1 MMIFASEPGRNDM
14 MYNPEY
20 PVAFI
25 QNEFLCVF
33 THKNSITFKSFNII
47 QHVAMEIKRDQY
59 LEKLLSHRWNG
70 MVKIVTGI
78 RRCGK
83 SCLLFTLFRNRLI
96 SEGVDP
102 GDIIEIKLD
111 EIDAVPLRNPLALY
125 DYVKLRTS
133 DGRKRYVL
141 IDEIQMISSIRN
153 PYVEDGDKITFYE
166 PLNSLLNTGYLDLYV
181 SGSNSRMLSSDV
193 LTQFRGRGDE
203 IRLHPLSFSEF
214 LSAKGGD
221 RQAAYH
227 DYLTFGGMPRL
238 LSMNSDEEKAEY
250 LKGLFRETYI
260 RDIEERH
267 RIDHPDVLEGIIDF
281 LCSNTGSLTN
291 PKKIASEFR
300 NVSEGTVRKY
310 IDYLI
315 DAFLFSES
323 KRYDVKG
330 KRYFMY
336 PQKYYCEDPG
346 LRNARLNFR
355 QQEITHL
362 MENAIYNELCIRGY
376 SVDVGVVTINAK
388 NPDGKSVRIS
398 KEIDFVANRYGDKV
412 YIQSAFAMP
421 DEEKL
426 HAETDQF
433 RYTGDSFRK
442 VVVRGDTGNR
452 WFDENGT
459 LHIGI
464 VEFLLDKNSI

>member
-1 MMIFASEPGRNDM
+1 
-14 MYNPEY
+14 
-20 PVAFI
+20 
-25 QNEFLCVF
+25 
-33 THKNSITFKSFNII
+33 
-47 QHVAMEIKRDQY
+47 MEIKRDQY

-70 MVKIVTGI
+70 MVKVITGI

-83 SCLLFTLFRNRLI
+83 SYLLFTLFKNCLL

-111 EIDAVPLRNPLALY
+111 EIDAVPLRNPLSLY
-125 DYVKLRTS
+125 DYVKSRTS
-133 DGRKRYVL
+133 DGRKKYVL

-153 PYVEDGDKITFYE
+153 PYAEDGDRITFYE

-203 IRLHPLSFSEF
+203 IRIHPLSFSEF
-214 LSAKGGD
+214 FSAKGGD
-221 RQAAYH
+221 RQEAYH
-227 DYLTFGGMPRL
+227 DYLTFGGMPRI

-250 LKGLFRETYI
+250 LKNLFKETYI

-267 RIDHPDVLEGIIDF
+267 RIDHPEVLEGIIDF
-281 LCSNTGSLTN
+281 LSSNTGSLTN
-291 PKKIASEFR
+291 PRTIASNFR

-330 KRYFMY
+330 KRYFSY
-336 PQKYYCEDPG
+336 PQKYYCEDLG

-362 MENAIYNELCIRGY
+362 MENAIYNELRIRGY

-388 NPDGKSVRIS
+388 NRDGKSVRIP
-398 KEIDFVANRYGDKV
+398 KEIDFIANRYEDKL

-421 DEEKL
+421 DDEKI

-442 VVVRGDTGNR
+442 IVVRGDIGNR
-452 WFDENGT
+452 WYDERGI
-459 LHIGI
+459 LHIDMT
-464 VEFLLDKNSI
+464 EFLLNKDLI